1 MESVKRSAKRSVRR
15 IIMTVKNVMGMIV
28 RETKPMCV

>member
-28 RETKPMCV
+28 RERNRMCV

>member
-28 RETKPMCV
+28 KIGRAHV